1 MLCYYPRTLEALPCR
16 PATSKN
22 VKNNP
27 FLKKLVLYVAS
38 IHILEGDVALKLWV
52 YKTTGIP
59 SIPSIVRLPVDI
71 SQLPWGSQWGGGIY
85 GYRLKFWLFY
95 GYRLIFFSYG

>member
-38 IHILEGDVALKLWV
+38 IHILEGDVALKL
-52 YKTTGIP
+52 
-59 SIPSIVRLPVDI
+59 
-71 SQLPWGSQWGGGIY
+71 
-85 GYRLKFWLFY
+85 
-95 GYRLIFFSYG
+95 